1 MKQKQAATFRNSAL
15 DRAAVPNHRFHSFI
29 NQKLKRHPSTTGLVE
44 DRTSSTAIVRIICAL
59 LLIHLLI
66 IGGVLLRGHLLKS
79 NAGIAVAP
87 TMTPPPA
94 APATAAIEQPG
105 DVPTV
110 NMSVAPVVNPEAAI
124 APAAPAVADTHITQ
138 LPTEAAPA
146 APVATAAPAAPVVEA
161 APATPATPAAPAAA
175 ESKVLVKH
183 FIKSG
188 ESWSGIAR
196 KYSTTIAELKKC
208 NPKAAAKANLIAG
221 TYIDVP
227 VAADSAQG
235 QAAAAARQAKA
246 EEARGKVYVVQR
258 GDSLGKIA
266 KKNKTSIDKI
276 RRLNGLTPADDRRI
290 RPGMELKVAE

>member
-1 MKQKQAATFRNSAL
+1 MKRNHAATFRNSAL

-29 NQKLKRHPSTTGLVE
+29 NQKLKRHHSTTGLVE
-44 DRTSSTAIVRIICAL
+44 DRTSSTAIVRIVCAL

-94 APATAAIEQPG
+94 APAAAAIEQPG

-124 APAAPAVADTHITQ
+124 TPAAPAVADTHITQ
-138 LPTEAAPA
+138 LPSEAAPAVPAAPA
-146 APVATAAPAAPVVEA
+146 APVAVTTPAPAA
-161 APATPATPAAPAAA
+161 PAAPAAA

-188 ESWSGIAR
+188 ESWSAIAR

-235 QAAAAARQAKA
+235 KAAAAAQQAKA